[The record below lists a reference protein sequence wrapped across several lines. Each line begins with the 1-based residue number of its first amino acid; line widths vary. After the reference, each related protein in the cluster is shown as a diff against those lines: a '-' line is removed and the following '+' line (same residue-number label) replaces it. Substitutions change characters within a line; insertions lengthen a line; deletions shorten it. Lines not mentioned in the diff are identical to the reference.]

1 MMKLKRPV
9 AALLAAVLLLGLLTG
24 CHRENGVSFRVA
36 MGSVPATLDP
46 ALAATDEE
54 KTVVSHLFENLMKLQ
69 SDGNGGTTAVNGVAR
84 SYQCDTTAEGQETYT
99 FKLRSSAAW
108 SDGTKVTAQDFV
120 YAWKR
125 LVDPA
130 TGSKNARILDMVAGY
145 SAARTGEDA
154 LQVSAPDDETF
165 VVVLSGRCPYFIDSV
180 CTAAATLPVQSAA
193 AAQENWSMSPDTL
206 VTNGPY
212 TVASWEND
220 TMLLQ
225 QTDGYHDARRLGPE
239 SISFRFTA
247 DAKTANSLFEKGDAD
262 FVLGLTDEAVAKK
275 MDSWMPDYYP
285 ETSVVLLNQL
295 SDLTS
300 NENVR
305 RAMGLVIDRNAIAE
319 LLGSRTHLAAEGLVT
334 WGIRSTTGGQFR
346 DFGSAVDNDSENY
359 EKNCQ
364 TAQELM
370 EEAGYTATKL
380 KSLTPVIML
389 YESDGTADS
398 LALLLQKTWK
408 EKLGLSVTLKG
419 VSSEEI
425 TQALERG
432 EYTLAALRVT
442 SDRNDATGFLN
453 RWRMGEEDNYANF
466 TSSAYDMLLRVA
478 AVSASQ
484 EARDAYLEDAERLLI
499 EKGNVIPMYC
509 STRSWSLSE
518 SLPECLA
525 TAWAGTSSPVCI
537 RRVSK
542 SIMRSSGTKA
552 LCRF

>member
-125 LVDPA
+125 LVDPS

-165 VVVLSGRCPYFIDSV
+165 VVALSGRCPYFIDSV

-518 SLPECLA
+518 SFTGVFGDGLGRYFFTGVHKA
-525 TAWAGTSSPVCI
+525 
-537 RRVSK
+537 SK
-542 SIMRSSGTKA
+542 
-552 LCRF
+552 

>member
-9 AALLAAVLLLGLLTG
+9 AALLAAVLLLGLLSG

-165 VVVLSGRCPYFIDSV
+165 VVALSGRCPYFIDSV
-180 CTAAATLPVQSAA
+180 CTAAATMPVQSAA

-247 DAKTANSLFEKGDAD
+247 DAKTANSLYEKGDAD

-275 MDSWMPDYYP
+275 IDSWMPDYYP

-370 EEAGYTATKL
+370 KEAGYTATKL
-380 KSLTPVIML
+380 TSLAPVIML
-389 YESDGTADS
+389 YESDGTTDS

-478 AVSASQ
+478 AVSTSQ

-509 STRSWSLSE
+509 STRSWSLSD
-518 SLPECLA
+518 SFTGVFGDGLGRYFFTGVHKA
-525 TAWAGTSSPVCI
+525 
-537 RRVSK
+537 SK
-542 SIMRSSGTKA
+542 
-552 LCRF
+552 

>member
-69 SDGNGGTTAVNGVAR
+69 SNGNGGTTAVNGVAR

-518 SLPECLA
+518 SFTGVFGDGLGRYFFTGVHKA
-525 TAWAGTSSPVCI
+525 
-537 RRVSK
+537 SK
-542 SIMRSSGTKA
+542 
-552 LCRF
+552 

>member
-69 SDGNGGTTAVNGVAR
+69 SDGSGGTTAVNGVAR

-225 QTDGYHDARRLGPE
+225 QTDGYYDARRLGPE

-398 LALLLQKTWK
+398 LSLLLQKTWK

-518 SLPECLA
+518 SFTGVFGDGLGRYFFTGVHKA
-525 TAWAGTSSPVCI
+525 
-537 RRVSK
+537 SK
-542 SIMRSSGTKA
+542 
-552 LCRF
+552 

>member
-9 AALLAAVLLLGLLTG
+9 AALLAAVLLLGLLSG

-69 SDGNGGTTAVNGVAR
+69 SDGSGGTTAVNGVAR

-165 VVVLSGRCPYFIDSV
+165 VVALSGRCPYFIDSV
-180 CTAAATLPVQSAA
+180 CTAAATMPVQSAA

-275 MDSWMPDYYP
+275 IDSWMPDYYP

-370 EEAGYTATKL
+370 KEAGYTAAKL

-466 TSSAYDMLLRVA
+466 TSSAYDMILRVA

-518 SLPECLA
+518 SFTGVFGDGLGRYFFTGVHKA
-525 TAWAGTSSPVCI
+525 
-537 RRVSK
+537 SK
-542 SIMRSSGTKA
+542 
-552 LCRF
+552 

>member
-9 AALLAAVLLLGLLTG
+9 AALLAAVLLLGLLSG
-24 CHRENGVSFRVA
+24 CHREDGVSFRVA

-69 SDGNGGTTAVNGVAR
+69 SDGSGGTTAVNGVAR

-165 VVVLSGRCPYFIDSV
+165 VVALSGRCPYFIDSV
-180 CTAAATLPVQSAA
+180 CTAAATMPVQSAA
-193 AAQENWSMSPDTL
+193 VARENWSMSPDTL

-275 MDSWMPDYYP
+275 IDSWMPDYYP

-370 EEAGYTATKL
+370 KEAGYTATKL

-518 SLPECLA
+518 SFTGVFGDGLGRYFFTGVHKA
-525 TAWAGTSSPVCI
+525 
-537 RRVSK
+537 SK
-542 SIMRSSGTKA
+542 
-552 LCRF
+552 

>member
-125 LVDPA
+125 LVDPL

-145 SAARTGEDA
+145 STARTGEDA

-225 QTDGYHDARRLGPE
+225 QTDGYYDARRLGPE

-518 SLPECLA
+518 SFTGVFGDGLGRYFFTGVHKA
-525 TAWAGTSSPVCI
+525 
-537 RRVSK
+537 SK
-542 SIMRSSGTKA
+542 
-552 LCRF
+552 

>member
-9 AALLAAVLLLGLLTG
+9 AALLAAVLLLGLLSG

-99 FKLRSSAAW
+99 FKLRSSAVW

-125 LVDPA
+125 LADPA

-165 VVVLSGRCPYFIDSV
+165 VVTLSGRCPYFIDSV
-180 CTAAATLPVQSAA
+180 CTAAATMPVQSAA

-247 DAKTANSLFEKGDAD
+247 DAKTANSLYEKGDAD

-275 MDSWMPDYYP
+275 IDSWMPDYYP

-370 EEAGYTATKL
+370 KEAGYTATKL
-380 KSLTPVIML
+380 TSLAPVIML
-389 YESDGTADS
+389 YESDGTTDS

-478 AVSASQ
+478 AVSTSQ

-509 STRSWSLSE
+509 STRSWSLSD
-518 SLPECLA
+518 SFTGVFGDGLGRYFFTGVHKA
-525 TAWAGTSSPVCI
+525 
-537 RRVSK
+537 SK
-542 SIMRSSGTKA
+542 
-552 LCRF
+552 

>member
-9 AALLAAVLLLGLLTG
+9 AALLAAVLLLGLLSG
-24 CHRENGVSFRVA
+24 CHRGNGVSFRVA

-69 SDGNGGTTAVNGVAR
+69 SDGSGGTTAVNGVAR

-165 VVVLSGRCPYFIDSV
+165 VVALSGRCPYFIDSV
-180 CTAAATLPVQSAA
+180 CTAAATMPVQSAA

-275 MDSWMPDYYP
+275 IDSWMPDYYP

-370 EEAGYTATKL
+370 KEAGYTATKL

-518 SLPECLA
+518 SFTGVFGDGLGRYFFTGVHKA
-525 TAWAGTSSPVCI
+525 
-537 RRVSK
+537 SK
-542 SIMRSSGTKA
+542 
-552 LCRF
+552 

>member
-99 FKLRSSAAW
+99 FKLRSGAAW

-193 AAQENWSMSPDTL
+193 AAQENWSMSLDTL

-225 QTDGYHDARRLGPE
+225 QTDGYYDARRLGPE

-370 EEAGYTATKL
+370 KEAGYTATKL

-518 SLPECLA
+518 SFTGVFGDGLGRYFFTGVHKA
-525 TAWAGTSSPVCI
+525 
-537 RRVSK
+537 SK
-542 SIMRSSGTKA
+542 
-552 LCRF
+552 

>member
-130 TGSKNARILDMVAGY
+130 TGSKNERILDMVAGY

-180 CTAAATLPVQSAA
+180 CTAAATMPVQSAA

-518 SLPECLA
+518 SFTGVFGDGLGRYFFTGVHKA
-525 TAWAGTSSPVCI
+525 
-537 RRVSK
+537 SK
-542 SIMRSSGTKA
+542 
-552 LCRF
+552 

>member
-9 AALLAAVLLLGLLTG
+9 AALLAAVLLLGLLAG

-69 SDGNGGTTAVNGVAR
+69 SDGSGGTTAVNGVAR

-125 LVDPA
+125 LVDPL

-165 VVVLSGRCPYFIDSV
+165 VVALSGRCPYFIDSV
-180 CTAAATLPVQSAA
+180 CTAAATMPVQSAA

-275 MDSWMPDYYP
+275 IDSWMPDYYP

-370 EEAGYTATKL
+370 KEAGYTATKL

-518 SLPECLA
+518 SFTGVFGDGLGRYFFTGVHKA
-525 TAWAGTSSPVCI
+525 
-537 RRVSK
+537 SK
-542 SIMRSSGTKA
+542 
-552 LCRF
+552 

>member
-1 MMKLKRPV
+1 MTKLKRPV
-9 AALLAAVLLLGLLTG
+9 AALLAAVLLLGLLSG

-165 VVVLSGRCPYFIDSV
+165 VVTLSGRCPYFIDSV
-180 CTAAATLPVQSAA
+180 CTAAATMPVQSAA
-193 AAQENWSMSPDTL
+193 AAQENWSMAPDTL

-247 DAKTANSLFEKGDAD
+247 DAKTANSLYEKGDAD

-275 MDSWMPDYYP
+275 IDSWMPDYYP

-370 EEAGYTATKL
+370 KEAGYTATKL
-380 KSLTPVIML
+380 TSLAPVIML
-389 YESDGTADS
+389 YESDGTTDS

-478 AVSASQ
+478 AVSTSQ

-509 STRSWSLSE
+509 STRSWSLSD
-518 SLPECLA
+518 SFTGVFGDGLGRYFFTGVHKA
-525 TAWAGTSSPVCI
+525 
-537 RRVSK
+537 SK
-542 SIMRSSGTKA
+542 
-552 LCRF
+552 

>member
-9 AALLAAVLLLGLLTG
+9 AALLAAVLLLGLLSG

-69 SDGNGGTTAVNGVAR
+69 SDGSGGTTAVNGVAR

-125 LVDPA
+125 LVDPL

-165 VVVLSGRCPYFIDSV
+165 VVALSGRCPYFIDSV
-180 CTAAATLPVQSAA
+180 CTAAATMPVQSAA
-193 AAQENWSMSPDTL
+193 AARENWSMSPDTL

-370 EEAGYTATKL
+370 KEAGYTAAKL

-518 SLPECLA
+518 SFTGVFGDGLGRYFFTGVHKA
-525 TAWAGTSSPVCI
+525 
-537 RRVSK
+537 SK
-542 SIMRSSGTKA
+542 
-552 LCRF
+552 